1 MCAARSNEILDQKMQ
16 KRASQGSASQY
27 DAAFENLATN
37 ERFQLLHQKE
47 TRDEWGPKEEKCY
60 RTQKQFYSILETMTI
75 RDAII
80 DFLTHCEIGKYQ
92 SPKTVENYRHYLQRF
107 EKFVGGE
114 KEIESV
120 TGKTIQEFRL
130 MLHRMPVEGQ
140 GVTLNIKTQQYHL
153 IALRAMLKFLQ
164 KNDIKTI
171 SPEKI
176 ELPKV
181 PAREVDVLSREE
193 LRALFDAIDPTKKNG
208 LRNLA
213 VLHLLYST
221 GLRVSELSNLNRSD
235 INMDTREFRVIGKGR
250 KARIVFL
257 SESAV
262 EHLNRYLS
270 MRDDA
275 LEPLLLSNSNRST
288 QDIAQGEKRR
298 MKPQAIERIVREITT
313 KAGILK
319 KVTPHTL
326 RHTFATELL
335 KNGADIRSVQELL
348 GHSSIT
354 TTQIYTHITNERL
367 REVHQKYH
375 G

>member
-1 MCAARSNEILDQKMQ
+1 
-16 KRASQGSASQY
+16 
-27 DAAFENLATN
+27 
-37 ERFQLLHQKE
+37 
-47 TRDEWGPKEEKCY
+47 
-60 RTQKQFYSILETMTI
+60 MTI
-75 RDAII
+75 HDAII

-92 SPKTVENYRHYLQRF
+92 SKKTLENYQHYLRRF
-107 EKFVGGE
+107 EDFIGKE
-114 KEIESV
+114 KDVEDID
-120 TGKTIQEFRL
+120 GKTIQAFRL
-130 MLHRMPVEGQ
+130 MLHRKTIEGQ

-153 IALRAMLKFLQ
+153 IALRAMLKYLQ
-164 KNDIKTI
+164 KNDVKTI

-193 LRALFDAIDPTKKNG
+193 LDALFNAIDPTEKNG

-213 VLHLLYST
+213 LLHLLYST
-221 GLRVSELSNLNRSD
+221 GLRVSELSKLNRND

-257 SESAV
+257 SETAV
-262 EHLNRYLS
+262 EHVNRYLS
-270 MRDDA
+270 MRDDSF
-275 LEPLLLSNSNRST
+275 EPLFLSQSNRST
-288 QDIAQGEKRR
+288 HDIAQGEKRR
-298 MKPQAIERIVREITT
+298 LQPQAIERVVREITI

-335 KNGADIRSVQELL
+335 RHGADIRSVQELL

-354 TTQIYTHITNERL
+354 TTQIYTHLTDSRL
-367 REVHQKYH
+367 KDVHRRYH
-375 G
+375 E